1 MKIKVAMIADHPG
14 DDGKIDGGVQ
24 AVTSYL
30 VGALLQIPE
39 IDLYIL
45 SFRLGLRRVRVNR
58 YATHTHYLVPFGKV
72 GTLTAFAKDQATLNT
87 CLAEIEPDVVH
98 SQGAGHHGILASRC
112 PYPTVI
118 TIHGIQVQE
127 AAYLSGL
134 RRRFRTHL
142 QGWMSNYYCIRHA
155 SHTILISR
163 YVADFFGDSLSG
175 TRYLIPNPVDEC
187 FFNVTRQEEQGRILF
202 LGRLYALK
210 GVSDLVSAVSQ
221 LVGVDDLQL
230 ILAGSLEDRKYVDD
244 LKAQIG
250 RLNLNDS
257 VHFSGI
263 LPTEELLSELSKCS
277 CLVLPS
283 YQETAPMVIQEAMAA
298 GVPIIASNICGIPYQ
313 VEHNE
318 SGFLFSPGNI
328 DELTYYLKTLL
339 ESASKREEFAL
350 AAKRRAAQEYRAAA
364 VAQKTL
370 DVYRNLIE

>member
-14 DDGKIDGGVQ
+14 DDGMIDGGVQ

-30 VGALLQIPE
+30 VGALTRIPG

-45 SFRLGLRRVRVNR
+45 SFRLGLKRVLVNR
-58 YATHTHYLVPFGKV
+58 YATHTHYLIPYGKL

-87 CLAEIEPDVVH
+87 CLADIEPDIVH
-98 SQGAGHHGILASRC
+98 SQDAGHHGILASRC
-112 PYPTVI
+112 PYPAVI

-134 RRRFRTHL
+134 RRRFRTKL
-142 QGWMSNYYCIRHA
+142 QGWMSNHYCIRNA
-155 SHTILISR
+155 SHTIMISR

-175 TRYLIPNPVDEC
+175 KRYLIPNPVDDC
-187 FFNVTRQEEQGRILF
+187 FFNVIRQEKPGRILF

-210 GVSDLVSAVSQ
+210 GVSDLVSAVSR
-221 LVGVDDLQL
+221 LAGVDKPEL
-230 ILAGSLEDRKYVDD
+230 ILAGSLADRKYVDD

-250 RLNLNDS
+250 RLKLNDS
-257 VHFSGI
+257 VHFCGI
-263 LPTEELLSELSKCS
+263 LRTEELLSELSKCS

-283 YQETAPMVIQEAMAA
+283 YQETAPMAIQEAMAA
-298 GVPIIASNICGIPYQ
+298 GVPVIASNICGIPYQ

-318 SGFLFSPGNI
+318 TGFLFSPGNI

-339 ESASKREEFAL
+339 ASTSKREEFAL
-350 AAKRRAAQEYRAAA
+350 AAKRRAVQEYRATS

-370 DVYRNLIE
+370 DVYRHVMK